1 MLDFILNCLIVI
13 LLPFRHPGNWHT
25 IQPTVLGRIWPML
38 MVVLLAVTACS
49 TSSAKTPA
57 SDSEIFF
64 PRQKPIAG
72 GRAVPTGQVSGQ
84 LVLVEGCLRLNA
96 SDDTSYTVVWPP
108 HFTLRT
114 TKDAIQIL
122 DDSNQVVGQV
132 GDEVYMDGGE
142 TKTVR
147 GIGLIDN
154 NLQQELSIKC
164 QGPYWLVGYV
174 VLTES

>member
-13 LLPFRHPGNWHT
+13 LLPFRHSGNWRT
-25 IQPTVLGRIWPML
+25 MQPTVLGRIYLML
-38 MVVLLAVTACS
+38 IVVLLAATACG
-49 TSSAKTPA
+49 TSSPKIPA

-108 HFTLRT
+108 HFTRRT

-154 NLQQELSIKC
+154 NLQQELSIK
-164 QGPYWLVGYV
+164 
-174 VLTES
+174 